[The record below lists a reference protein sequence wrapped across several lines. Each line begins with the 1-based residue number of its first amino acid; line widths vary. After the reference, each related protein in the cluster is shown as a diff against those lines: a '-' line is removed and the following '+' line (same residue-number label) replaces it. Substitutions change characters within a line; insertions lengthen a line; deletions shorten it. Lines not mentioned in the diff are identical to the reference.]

1 MSTHYGHACLR
12 RKQVKEIQNS
22 IVLYVNSAQNIHI
35 QTCIFFC
42 ENITCIVLCKKYVII
57 YIK

>member
-35 QTCIFFC
+35 QTCIFFFVR
-42 ENITCIVLCKKYVII
+42 I
-57 YIK
+57 